1 MYTIVVTDISQTDD
15 FIELKVSYDV
25 FNSIYGILYDL
36 FKREL
41 PNDLF
46 NRVVA
51 MAEGMD
57 MLNLVDIPSNVFNQ
71 AAKLLKNYQ
80 DLILLMKQDD
90 RYNGQ

>member
-1 MYTIVVTDISQTDD
+1 MYTIIVTDISQTDD
-15 FIELKVSYDV
+15 FIELKVSYDI

-51 MAEGMD
+51 MAEGID
-57 MLNLVDIPSNVFNQ
+57 TLNLVDIPSNVFNQ
-71 AAKLLKNYQ
+71 AVKLLKNYQ

-90 RYNGQ
+90 RYNG